1 MTAKR
6 SVRCAIYTRKSTEE
20 GLEQDFNS
28 LDAQREA
35 CAAYITSQK
44 AEGWIALP
52 DRYDDGGY
60 SGGTLDRPALKQ
72 ILSDIEDGRLDVV
85 VVYKIDRLSRS
96 LMDFTRLVEV
106 FDRKS
111 VTFVSVTQSF
121 NTTTSMG
128 RLTLNVL
135 LSFAQ
140 FEREVTGER
149 IRDKFAASKKKGIW
163 MGGNPP
169 LGYDVADRK
178 LVVNPP
184 EAETVRLI
192 FQRYVDLG
200 CVRLLCADLKERGI
214 VSKRRTFQTGKV
226 RGGKSIERSA
236 LYLILN
242 NRTYLGETAHKGASY
257 PGEHDAIVPR
267 TLFEAVQARLAALA
281 PAVKTAARAQQ
292 DAPYAGLLFDETGK
306 PMLPSYTIKRP
317 GLRYR
322 YYVSRPALKGERSG
336 AAISRVP
343 APPFEALLSS
353 VLVRLGLDKVV
364 QVDQVGRSKVVQV
377 VRGGEVDQVDQES
390 ALRRI
395 DILSNSI
402 VIRLDRKIILD
413 AWHISGQ
420 RARDVVD
427 QRRHLLAGGET
438 LAEDRSELI
447 LTLPVRAQFRGG
459 RADMW
464 DPAGPQTA
472 SRPDTALI
480 KAVARAHHWRRML
493 LNGEVTSVEA
503 IAKRYGLDRGN
514 TARTLNLG
522 FLSPALTR
530 AILRGEQ
537 PSGLRLTHLLQSDLP
552 LSWHEQEAFV
562 ATIAVLGLHS

>member
-72 ILSDIEDGRLDVV
+72 ILRDIEDGKLDVM

-178 LVVNPP
+178 LVVNQP

-192 FQRYVDLG
+192 YQRYLDLG
-200 CVRLLCADLKERGI
+200 CARLLCADMKERGI
-214 VSKRRTFQTGKV
+214 VSKLRVFQTCEV
-226 RGGKSIERSA
+226 RGGKPIERSA

-242 NRTYLGETAHKGASY
+242 NRTYLGETVHKGASY

-267 TLFEAVQARLAALA
+267 SLFDAVQSRLMALA
-281 PAVKTAARAQQ
+281 PAVKTTARAEQ
-292 DAPYAGLLFDETGK
+292 DAPYAGLLFDETGE

-336 AAISRVP
+336 ASISRIP
-343 APPFEALLSS
+343 APPFESFLSS
-353 VLVRLGLDKVV
+353 VMTRLGLDKVV

-377 VRGGEVDQVDQES
+377 VRGSEVIQVDQEP

-395 DILSNSI
+395 DVLSNSI
-402 VIRLDRKIILD
+402 VIRFDRKSALD
-413 AWHISGQ
+413 AWRVSGQ
-420 RARDVVD
+420 RERDVID
-427 QRRHLLAGGET
+427 QHRHLLAGGET
-438 LAEDRSELI
+438 LVEDRSELI

-459 RADMW
+459 RANVW
-464 DPAGPQTA
+464 DPAGPQA
-472 SRPDTALI
+472 APRPDAALI
-480 KAVARAHHWRRML
+480 KALARAHHWRRML
-493 LNGEVTSVEA
+493 LKGEVTSVEA
-503 IAKRYGLDRGN
+503 IAKRYGLDRGH

-537 PSGLRLTHLLQSDLP
+537 SPGVRLTHLLQADLP

-562 ATIAVLGLHS
+562 AAITDTGSP